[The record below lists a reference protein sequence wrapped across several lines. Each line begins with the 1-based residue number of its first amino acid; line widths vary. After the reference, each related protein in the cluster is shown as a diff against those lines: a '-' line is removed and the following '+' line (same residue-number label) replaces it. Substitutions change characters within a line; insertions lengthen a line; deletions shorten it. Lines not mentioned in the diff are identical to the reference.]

1 MCPVGRIQ
9 PLPLATDRTCRVS
22 GDIQLK
28 LHMVGNRGNYK
39 RISRGKVVLTFLY
52 LEYKDRKQVESTGRS
67 KVLDANSCR
76 RELKKKCL
84 LFRVHSSWGHR
95 DYCMQ

>member
-22 GDIQLK
+22 GDFQLK
-28 LHMVGNRGNYK
+28 LHLVGNRGNYK
-39 RISRGKVVLTFLY
+39 RISRGKVVLTLLY
-52 LEYKDRKQVESTGRS
+52 LEYEDRKQVESTGRS

-76 RELKKKCL
+76 CELQKKCL